1 MRGRRRGGVI
11 TKERQLEVPDE
22 TVADAEDGEV
32 FEDGF
37 DAPVSPVLLEDGG
50 GEAWGI

>member
-1 MRGRRRGGVI
+1 M
-11 TKERQLEVPDE
+11 PDE